1 MVGDYSWYAVLN
13 LHKKG
18 VNEMKKLRVLAIG
31 AVSLLPSVAM
41 ATDFEVPIAAVANL
55 TPVVGWLG
63 IAVVAYLALFGYRK
77 FVKTANRT

>member
-1 MVGDYSWYAVLN
+1 MRKL
-13 LHKKG
+13 KG
-18 VNEMKKLRVLAIG
+18 LVIG
-31 AVSLLPSVAM
+31 AASLLPSMAF